1 MMRLAAWFIRF
12 AYFVCALFPR
22 RDKVSFLSRQ
32 SSRPFDFALLE
43 PEIRRSLPGYDIVWS
58 CVPESGSFGPLLAF
72 RQVWHAATSRVCIVD
87 GYVPAVS
94 VPKSHEGA
102 LCVQLWHSLGAMKRF
117 GYQAL
122 DTPDGRSS
130 KAASAL
136 RMHRGYDMVV
146 AGLPGA
152 VPAFAEAFDCSEKRI
167 LPLGLPRVDYLLS
180 SEFEDERARRQR
192 AAVERLDI
200 DRDRWRAVVLY
211 APTLRRGVAG
221 GDAWFDRST
230 EELTRAFGEIDAA
243 LVVAG
248 HPLQADVQH
257 DGGNV
262 AFLRGAA
269 SIDVLSWVDYVVTD
283 YSAVA
288 FEAAVAS
295 KKVLFYVPDI
305 EEYRRSPGLTL
316 IRSRSIRSFLSR
328 TQIPWRALWRPIS
341 GRTAARCGLS
351 TNARRRIWAI

>member
-136 RMHRGYDMVV
+136 RMHRGYDVSITCF
-146 AGLPGA
+146 P
-152 VPAFAEAFDCSEKRI
+152 P
-167 LPLGLPRVDYLLS
+167 S
-180 SEFEDERARRQR
+180 S
-192 AAVERLDI
+192 
-200 DRDRWRAVVLY
+200 
-211 APTLRRGVAG
+211 
-221 GDAWFDRST
+221 
-230 EELTRAFGEIDAA
+230 
-243 LVVAG
+243 
-248 HPLQADVQH
+248 
-257 DGGNV
+257 
-262 AFLRGAA
+262 
-269 SIDVLSWVDYVVTD
+269 
-283 YSAVA
+283 
-288 FEAAVAS
+288 
-295 KKVLFYVPDI
+295 K
-305 EEYRRSPGLTL
+305 
-316 IRSRSIRSFLSR
+316 
-328 TQIPWRALWRPIS
+328 
-341 GRTAARCGLS
+341 
-351 TNARRRIWAI
+351 TNALDASVRLWSGWTSIGIGGGP